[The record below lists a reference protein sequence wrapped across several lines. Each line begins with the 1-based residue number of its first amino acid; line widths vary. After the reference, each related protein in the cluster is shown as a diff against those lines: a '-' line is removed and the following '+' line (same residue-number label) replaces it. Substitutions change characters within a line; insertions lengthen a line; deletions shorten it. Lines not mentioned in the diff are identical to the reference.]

1 MMRFCSALFTSPP
14 SSSEESMTVR
24 PLPWPCST
32 GLSRKIDMRPSA
44 SACVRSVPAIV
55 VLESARLAMEQSNT
69 AAPLPPLSASPVF
82 GRLRRSGGNKAASH
96 GGPDITL
103 CPTVSLEIKM
113 AWIPP
118 HHSPSAGARRGDA
131 FPPHGAIEADA
142 DRGIR
147 HRLDYQTDRE
157 KSN

>member
-1 MMRFCSALFTSPP
+1 
-14 SSSEESMTVR
+14 MTVR

-69 AAPLPPLSASPVF
+69 TAPLPPLSASPVF

-103 CPTVSLEIKM
+103 CPTVSLEIKT

-118 HHSPSAGARRGDA
+118 TTRRVQVLEEVMLSHRMERLKPMLTAGSDIGWIIRRTWKRA
-131 FPPHGAIEADA
+131 TEQVCQLP
-142 DRGIR
+142 RR
-147 HRLDYQTDRE
+147 
-157 KSN
+157 